1 MINEIKKQEEIV
13 AKALSELERL
23 SEVTEAKMHEWD
35 AARNIEKKAFD
46 VWLVEARILIKMEVG
61 DDD

>member
-1 MINEIKKQEEIV
+1 MSPIKKQEKVV
-13 AKALSELERL
+13 AEALSELERL

-46 VWLVEARILIKMEVG
+46 VWLVETRILIDM
-61 DDD
+61 D